1 MSEQPDVAAAQSRA
15 PVGGAVAPLR
25 VAVVGVS
32 TSRMCGVRD
41 HAVLLAD
48 ALAEENVNCSLHWLW
63 PEARSLGHARSEVR
77 SWTRQLK
84 ATLERGDYDAIL
96 LHYSVFAHAYRGLPI
111 FVRPLLSALGASR
124 IPLVT
129 ILHEYAYPW
138 RRGGLRGTAWAVTQ
152 RAVLF
157 GVMRASAAVVV
168 TAYFRAEWLA
178 SRAWLPRRRTV
189 VAPVF
194 SNLPPARAVAPRG
207 QLVGL
212 FGYGHDGAAM
222 PLVVDAMRLL
232 YDRGVEARLVLLGAP
247 GRTSPAGE
255 AWSSAAQARGVAG
268 SLSFSGT
275 LAAQELS
282 DALSE
287 CEVLLSAEPSGPTSR
302 KTTLA
307 ASLASGRPVVALD
320 GQLRWQELIESDAAV
335 VVPATA
341 DALADALAALLG
353 DEDLRESVGTR
364 GRVFAKRTMDVQYS
378 AREVSWLLDLA
389 TTNPLT
395 APRLPHGSR
404 PQIRRLGRRRKARS
418 RGPRGRS

>member
-1 MSEQPDVAAAQSRA
+1 MSELPGDAAPQSRA
-15 PVGGAVAPLR
+15 AAGGAFAPLR

-41 HAVLLAD
+41 HAVLLAE
-48 ALAEENVNCSLHWLW
+48 ALGQEGVDCSLQWLW
-63 PEARSLGHARSEVR
+63 PEARSLGQARSELR
-77 SWTRQLK
+77 SWTGQLK
-84 ATLERGDYDAIL
+84 ATLERGDYDAVL

-111 FVRPLLSALGASR
+111 FVRPLLSAVGASR
-124 IPLVT
+124 APLLTV
-129 ILHEYAYPW
+129 LHEYAYPW

-157 GVMRASAAVVV
+157 DVMRASSAVVV
-168 TAYFRAEWLA
+168 TADFRAEWLA

-194 SNLPPARAVAPRG
+194 SNLPPPRAVAPHSRR
-207 QLVGL
+207 LGL
-212 FGYGHDGAAM
+212 FGYGHDGAAVS
-222 PLVVDAMRLL
+222 LVLDAVRLL
-232 YDRGVEARLVLLGAP
+232 DEQGLEARLVLLGGP
-247 GRTSPAGE
+247 GRTSPGGE
-255 AWSSAAQARGVAG
+255 TWVSGARARGVAD

-320 GQLRWQELIESDAAV
+320 GHLRWRELIESDAAV

-341 DALADALAALLG
+341 DALADAVAGLLG
-353 DEDLRESVGTR
+353 DAVLRETVGAR
-364 GRVFAKRTMDVQYS
+364 GRAFAKRTMDVQHS
-378 AREVSWLLDLA
+378 ASKVARLLELIA
-389 TTNPLT
+389 AKP
-395 APRLPHGSR
+395 
-404 PQIRRLGRRRKARS
+404 
-418 RGPRGRS
+418 